1 MLEFISEL
9 LRKPKKFKLEAKT
22 RLELQ
27 LQKTLA
33 GGLQPWIPGFIRK
46 SPLRR
51 EDEGGGLA

>member
-9 LRKPKKFKLEAKT
+9 LRKSKKFKLEAKT

-27 LQKTLA
+27 LQKTLT
-33 GGLQPWIPGFIRK
+33 GGLQWIPGFVRK